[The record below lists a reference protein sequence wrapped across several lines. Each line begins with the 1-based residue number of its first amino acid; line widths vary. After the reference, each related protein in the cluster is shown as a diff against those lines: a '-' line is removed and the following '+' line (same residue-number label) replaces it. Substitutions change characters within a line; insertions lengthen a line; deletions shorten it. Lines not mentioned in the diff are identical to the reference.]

1 MTPAQINAYLRGKGS
16 PLAGQGVSFVREG
29 RRNGIDPLLM
39 VAIAGAESS
48 FGKNESGRFNP
59 FGWGP
64 GIGFASYQDA
74 IAKVARGLRRGYA
87 DQGLK
92 TIAAIGGKWAPSG
105 AANDPT
111 NLNSNWTRNVTSFY
125 RELGGSGLKAAGAP
139 AAAAGS
145 GGMKALAP
153 PAPSPLDLTGLAL
166 SNLAA
171 IGAGDTPDPSE
182 QLAALTR
189 TIASSTAAP
198 PPPTAGQAASA
209 PAKVPTATSPPGK
222 LAWTGKPLANM
233 DTAFLSTVERAVA
246 EQGATQIRVTS
257 AFRDPAYNKKVG
269 GVPRSN
275 HPYGHALDG
284 DAYVPGR
291 GWVPLGTLLRP
302 VAGQYGLRS
311 GDVPGFYR
319 GGNDPPHVDDGFN
332 QR

>member
-16 PLAGQGVSFVREG
+16 PLAGQGGAFVREG

-64 GIGFASYQDA
+64 GIGFASYPDA

-125 RELGGSGLKAAGAP
+125 RELGGSGWKGTSTRGRAATGL
-139 AAAAGS
+139 
-145 GGMKALAP
+145 GGTATPTTAITSP
-153 PAPSPLDLTGLAL
+153 PDLTGLAL

-171 IGAGDTPDPSE
+171 IGAGESLDPSE

-198 PPPTAGQAASA
+198 PMPAASPATPTA
-209 PAKVPTATSPPGK
+209 KMPTATSPPGK
-222 LAWTGKPLANM
+222 LEWTGKPLTNM
-233 DTAFLSTVERAVA
+233 DTTFLSTVERAA
-246 EQGATQIRVTS
+246 ADLGATQIRVTS
-257 AFRDPAYNKKVG
+257 ASRDPAYNKKVG

-284 DAYVPGR
+284 DAYLPGR
-291 GWVPLGTLLRP
+291 GWVPLGTLLLP

-319 GGNDPPHVDDGFN
+319 GDNDPPHVDDGYN